1 MPGIRSLFVKLC
13 GYSAAIALAGMMMLT
28 VVDVALRSAFNYP
41 MRGTLEIIEL
51 LLACS
56 FFLAL
61 PASFLRDE
69 HILVDMIDPMVPD
82 WVPTL
87 KRIAALFT
95 LVVTAAMAWE
105 GWKTAQDALIFN
117 DVTSDLSIPRILYWI
132 PVLLGLAGATIA
144 SVVMLIDP
152 KPMQK

>member
-28 VVDVALRSAFNYP
+28 VLDVALRSAFNYP

-69 HILVDMIDPMVPD
+69 HILVDMIDPMVPN

-87 KRIAALFT
+87 
-95 LVVTAAMAWE
+95 
-105 GWKTAQDALIFN
+105 
-117 DVTSDLSIPRILYWI
+117 
-132 PVLLGLAGATIA
+132 
-144 SVVMLIDP
+144 
-152 KPMQK
+152 